1 MDVEA
6 RLPMKI
12 IHFGFGFGI
21 LISVATYTANLAA
34 FLTISAIE
42 DYIGNIMDEAI
53 VRQTRV
59 GCGHPTLMRMI
70 FQLFGLQ
77 SNGWSIV
84 RIPACLTLVY
94 A

>member
-21 LISVATYTANLAA
+21 LISVAAYTANLAA

-42 DYIGNIMDEAI
+42 DYVGNIMDEAI
-53 VRQTRV
+53 VRQTHV
-59 GCGHPTLMRMI
+59 GCGHPILI
-70 FQLFGLQ
+70 NWL
-77 SNGWSIV
+77 
-84 RIPACLTLVY
+84 ACSQMGGQ
-94 A
+94 